1 MTKKN
6 TSRLENPALGDGLLL
21 EYFEDRIAS
30 LTLNRPESR
39 NSLSIAMLDGLGDA
53 FTRLSENPDV
63 KVIILQANGPVFC
76 AGHDLKE
83 LTAARSQAD
92 KGQAFFSQTMT
103 KCSAVMQA
111 IIACPKPVIAAVQG
125 TATAA
130 GCQLVATCDLAI
142 AASHAHFATPGV
154 HIGLFCS
161 TPMVALSRNI
171 SHKKAMQMLLT
182 GAMVSAEQAAE
193 WGLINQAVPAGELQE
208 AAMQYAQIIASKPAS
223 TVKIGKEA
231 FYKQAE
237 MGLAEAYEYAAA
249 VMTHNML
256 EKDAEE
262 GIGAFIEKRP
272 PNWQS

>member
-6 TSRLENPALGDGLLL
+6 PSSFENLALGDGLLL
-21 EYFEDRIAS
+21 EYFDDRIAR

-39 NSLSIAMLDGLGDA
+39 NSLSIAMLDGLADA
-53 FTRLSENPDV
+53 FGQLSNKPDV

-92 KGQAFFSQTMT
+92 KGQAFFNRTMT

-171 SHKKAMQMLLT
+171 SRKK
-182 GAMVSAEQAAE
+182 
-193 WGLINQAVPAGELQE
+193 
-208 AAMQYAQIIASKPAS
+208 
-223 TVKIGKEA
+223 
-231 FYKQAE
+231 
-237 MGLAEAYEYAAA
+237 
-249 VMTHNML
+249 
-256 EKDAEE
+256 
-262 GIGAFIEKRP
+262 RCRCC
-272 PNWQS
+272 